1 MQNLKLLSDKMLLKN
16 TAELVKKE
24 REYTAT
30 ILKNLAEIDRRK
42 LYADLGYSSLFEYC
56 RQELKYSESQSARR
70 IRGARMLQEIPE
82 LEPNIKNGELSLAN
96 ISSASSH
103 IKKEEKENNRKFSTE
118 EKKEIVDK
126 IKGKSK
132 REAEKTLLGMSSVK
146 EKTKPE
152 KIKPVTIDK
161 SEVRFNAS
169 DDLLA
174 KIERI
179 KGLPGHQNVNTIEE
193 VVDRIADFYLLKNDP
208 VTKSKNKKAKAKAK
222 ERVTENE
229 KQETISDIDIA
240 NKNKAE
246 AKALENINTNTDADM
261 SKTKRSRYV
270 PAAVK
275 DEVWARANGRCEYIS
290 PVTGK
295 RCNSNHFLQLAHVL
309 AYSKGGANTADN
321 LKLHCANHNSRDAVL
336 NFGLPF
342 MEQFIG
348 TDPGVGGNGQNKPG

>member
-1 MQNLKLLSDKMLLKN
+1 MQNLKLLSDEMLLKN
-16 TAELVKKE
+16 TAGLVKKE

-132 REAEKTLLGMSSVK
+132 REAEKTLLDMSSVK
-146 EKTKPE
+146 KKTKPE

-174 KIERI
+174 KIEQI
-179 KGLPGHQNVNTIEE
+179 KGLLGHQNVNTIEE

-208 VTKSKNKKAKAKAK
+208 VTKGKNKKAKGK
-222 ERVTENE
+222 
-229 KQETISDIDIA
+229 SD
-240 NKNKAE
+240 
-246 AKALENINTNTDADM
+246 
-261 SKTKRSRYV
+261 
-270 PAAVK
+270 
-275 DEVWARANGRCEYIS
+275 
-290 PVTGK
+290 
-295 RCNSNHFLQLAHVL
+295 
-309 AYSKGGANTADN
+309 
-321 LKLHCANHNSRDAVL
+321 
-336 NFGLPF
+336 
-342 MEQFIG
+342 
-348 TDPGVGGNGQNKPG
+348 